1 MDITI
6 ENKYL
11 QDAYK
16 KLSFLIVLI
25 PTISALIGL
34 GTLYRFGISAWELGL
49 LVGMFTLTTIGL
61 EIGFHRYFSHHAF
74 QTNTAIRIIL
84 AILGSM
90 GAGGGVIYWVAHH
103 RRHHQYT
110 DRSGDT
116 HSPHLH
122 GDGIN
127 GQLRGLW
134 HAHVGW
140 ILQGEITNSMLF
152 AKDLLRDPIIAK
164 INRLQI
170 VWVIL
175 GLVIPAILGG
185 LITKTWSGVWQGL
198 LWGGLVRIF
207 LVHQSIWSIN
217 SICHVYGNRPFD
229 TGDRS
234 TNNIWLAIPTFGQS
248 WHNNHHAFP
257 DSAIVG
263 LHWWQIDPSAWI
275 IRALETVGL
284 VWNVKT
290 PKAATVKSKK
300 IDAR

>member
-1 MDITI
+1 MNITI

-16 KLSFLIVLI
+16 RLSFLIVLI
-25 PTISALIGL
+25 PTVSAVIGL
-34 GTLYRFGISAWELGL
+34 GLVYQSGISAWEIGL

-61 EIGFHRYFSHHAF
+61 EVGFHRYFSHHAF
-74 QTNTAIRIIL
+74 QTNTVIRIIL
-84 AILGSM
+84 AVLGSM

-110 DRSGDT
+110 DLPGDI
-116 HSPHLH
+116 HSPHLQ
-122 GDGIN
+122 GDGI
-127 GQLRGLW
+127 GGHLRGLW

-140 ILQGEITNSMLF
+140 IFQGEITNSILF

-164 INRLQI
+164 VNQLQL
-170 VWVIL
+170 VWVVL
-175 GLVIPAILGG
+175 GLVLPAVAGG
-185 LITKTWSGVWQGL
+185 IITGTWSGVWHGL

-207 LVHQSIWSIN
+207 LVHQFIWSTN
-217 SICHVYGNRPFD
+217 SICHLYGSRPFA

-234 TNNIWLAIPTFGQS
+234 TNNFWLAIPTLGQS

-257 DSAIVG
+257 NSAIVG
-263 LHWWQIDPSAWI
+263 LHWWQIDLSAWL
-275 IRALETVGL
+275 IRSLEAVGL

-290 PKAATVKSKK
+290 PKAATVESKK
-300 IDAR
+300 IV

>member
-1 MDITI
+1 MNITI

-16 KLSFLIVLI
+16 RLSFLIVLI
-25 PTISALIGL
+25 PTVSAVIGL
-34 GTLYRFGISAWELGL
+34 GLVYRSGISAWEIGL

-61 EIGFHRYFSHHAF
+61 EVGFHRYFSHHAF
-74 QTNTAIRIIL
+74 QTNTVIRIIL
-84 AILGSM
+84 AVLGSM

-110 DRSGDT
+110 DLPGDI

-122 GDGIN
+122 GDGI
-127 GQLRGLW
+127 GGHLRGLW

-140 ILQGEITNSMLF
+140 IFQGEITNSILF

-164 INRLQI
+164 INRLQL
-170 VWVIL
+170 VWVVL
-175 GLVIPAILGG
+175 GLVLPAVAGG
-185 LITKTWSGVWQGL
+185 IITGTWSGVWHGL

-207 LVHQSIWSIN
+207 LVHQFIWSTN
-217 SICHVYGNRPFD
+217 SICHLYGSRPFATD
-229 TGDRS
+229 DRS
-234 TNNIWLAIPTFGQS
+234 TNNFWLAIPTLGQS

-257 DSAIVG
+257 NSAIVG
-263 LHWWQIDPSAWI
+263 LHWWQIDLSAWL
-275 IRALETVGL
+275 IRSLEAVGL

-290 PKAATVKSKK
+290 PKAATVESKK
-300 IDAR
+300 IV